1 MHAPEQFRTILNSHL
16 PVQAWTEPR
25 LARLP
30 GVQPLA
36 LADWIIRDEAFGPQM
51 AYRDWLLA
59 RKRETVFAQME
70 MAEQAAVEL
79 LGTIVDACGFERT
92 GFERSGDTVTR
103 PDGVVISL
111 GMDSPLVTAAR
122 LVQMDLCVL
131 QENEGEI
138 GLSAGVMCFP
148 SSWTLSEKIGR
159 GLSAIHGPVDE
170 YDDKVANSVNRML
183 GAIRVEQ
190 ALWRAN
196 FLIYT
201 DPDLH
206 QPRGEGIAKPMAPN
220 AARYVRVERQSF
232 RRLPKSGAVIFGIH
246 SAVVPASALSPR
258 DHAALTR
265 LKPDLIPDGL
275 TQT

>member
-1 MHAPEQFRTILNSHL
+1 MDTPEPFRTILNSHL

-36 LADWIIRDEAFGPQM
+36 LCDWIIRDETFGPQM
-51 AYRDWLLA
+51 AYRDWLIS
-59 RKRETVFAQME
+59 RKRETVFAQMKE
-70 MAEQAAVEL
+70 MVKIAEQAGVEL
-79 LGTIVDACGFERT
+79 LDTIVDACGFER
-92 GFERSGDTVTR
+92 SGDHITR
-103 PDGVVISL
+103 PDGVVVSL
-111 GMDSPLVTAAR
+111 GKDNPLISAAR

-131 QENEGEI
+131 QENEERI
-138 GLSAGVMCFP
+138 ILSAGVMCFP

-159 GLSAIHGPVDE
+159 DLSAIHTPVGE
-170 YDDKVANSVNRML
+170 YDDKIANSVNRML

-206 QPRGEGIAKPMAPN
+206 QPRGEGEAKPLAPN
-220 AARYVRVERQSF
+220 APRYVRVERQSF

-246 SAVVPASALSPR
+246 SAVVPAASLSPR
-258 DHAALTR
+258 DHAALAR
-265 LKPDLIPDGL
+265 LKPELIA
-275 TQT
+275 